1 MLFLIYGIKKGF
13 DLNLEKK
20 KKKKKLKVYG
30 MFEWV
35 IDPKTY

>member
-20 KKKKKLKVYG
+20 KKKKLKVYG

>member
-20 KKKKKLKVYG
+20 KKKKTESIWYV
-30 MFEWV
+30 
-35 IDPKTY
+35 